1 LDRLKIK
8 HRSDSNGA
16 RFLLFDGNIYN
27 SFLYLLK
34 ARSEKTMGHRKTHAP
49 KHGSLAYLPRHR
61 AKKPTARIRFWPK
74 IKSDSPRL
82 LGFSA
87 YKAGMTYVFTIEDR
101 KRSPNF
107 GKEVMR
113 AATILETPPILVCGI
128 RTYAKTPYGLQNLTE
143 AWMKEPPAILDR
155 LLVLPE
161 NFNTESMLEKVQQS
175 LPNTA
180 IIRVITATQPS
191 QTSLSKK
198 KPESCEVQI
207 GGGTI
212 QQQFEYAKQLL
223 GKTVAPEEV
232 FKDGQY
238 IDIAGVT
245 VGKGFQGPVKRWGV
259 TCLQHKGRKTKRGI
273 ATLGPWNP
281 HHLMYSIP
289 RAGQMGYHQRIEFN
303 KRILKIGKDGKEVTV
318 KGGYIRYGEVK
329 GPYILIEGSIPGTEK
344 RQIRLRVPAR
354 PPREISEAPPQVT
367 YISLES
373 PQGK

>member
-1 LDRLKIK
+1 
-8 HRSDSNGA
+8 
-16 RFLLFDGNIYN
+16 
-27 SFLYLLK
+27 
-34 ARSEKTMGHRKTHAP
+34 MGHRKTHAP

-61 AKKPTARIRFWPK
+61 AKKPVARIRHWPK
-74 IKSDSPRL
+74 IKADSPKL
-82 LGFSA
+82 LAFSA

-113 AATILETPPILVCGI
+113 AATILETPPIMVCGI
-128 RTYAKTPYGLQNLTE
+128 RTYGKTPYGLTNLTE

-155 LLVLPE
+155 KLVLPDT
-161 NFNTESMLEKVQQS
+161 FDTDAMLQKLQDTIEQASAV
-175 LPNTA
+175 
-180 IIRVITATQPS
+180 RVICATQPS
-191 QTSLSKK
+191 QTSLAKK
-198 KPESCEVQI
+198 KPEIMEIQI
-207 GGGTI
+207 GGGNI

-223 GKTVAPEEV
+223 GKTVTPEEV

-238 IDIAGVT
+238 IDVGGIT

-259 TCLQHKGRKTKRGI
+259 TKLQHKGRKTKRGI

-318 KGGYIRYGEVK
+318 KGGFIRYGEVN
-329 GPYILIEGSIPGTEK
+329 GPYIIISGSVAGTEK
-344 RQIRLRVPAR
+344 RTIRLRVPAR
-354 PPREISEAPPQVT
+354 PPTEVPDVAPQIT
-367 YISLES
+367 YTSLES